1 MEAKRQEQLEAA
13 AAASS
18 ERLLRKKD
26 EVRVV
31 AETQRRLEKARADLV
46 LDATARAEA
55 AAVVHEDALAA
66 KRELEARKAAK
77 RRDFEAGQA
86 ALRVEIEFELAAK
99 VRQA

>member
-31 AETQRRLEKARADLV
+31 AETQRRLEKARADLAHHAGEV
-46 LDATARAEA
+46 ERLTA
-55 AAVVHEDALAA
+55 ALA
-66 KRELEARKAAK
+66 RL
-77 RRDFEAGQA
+77 G
-86 ALRVEIEFELAAK
+86 
-99 VRQA
+99 